1 MRAKLGPFATGI
13 VVGMIVLLA
22 LIVTGL
28 VTRAAGDKKPV
39 VTQTVPTTTQP
50 GVRVPQAPPTPEPL
64 PVVEGTDLEL
74 LAAKHLAFPVA
85 DWDVAQLRDTFKEGR
100 GDHAHDALDILAPRG
115 TRVVAVDDGMVKR
128 LFTSVRGGLTV
139 YQFDPTETYCYYY
152 AHLDRYAEGLQE
164 GAKLQKGD
172 LIGYVG
178 TTGNAPPQTPH
189 LHFTIFKLGPERRWW
204 EGTAVNPFTLY
215 KAH

>member
-1 MRAKLGPFATGI
+1 
-13 VVGMIVLLA
+13 MIVLLTM
-22 LIVTGL
+22 IVTGL
-28 VTRAAGDKKPV
+28 VTRASGDKKPIA
-39 VTQTVPTTTQP
+39 TATPTPTTLPAGQ
-50 GVRVPQAPPTPEPL
+50 VPQPPPTADPP

-74 LAAKHLAFPVA
+74 LAARHLAFPVA
-85 DWDVAQLRDTFKEGR
+85 DWDVAKLTDTFMEGR
-100 GDHAHDALDILAPRG
+100 GDHPHEALDILAPRG
-115 TRVVAVDDGMVKR
+115 TAVVAVDDGMVKR

-152 AHLDRYAEGLQE
+152 AHLDRYAPGLAE

-204 EGTAVNPFTLY
+204 EGTAVNPFRLY
-215 KAH
+215 RN